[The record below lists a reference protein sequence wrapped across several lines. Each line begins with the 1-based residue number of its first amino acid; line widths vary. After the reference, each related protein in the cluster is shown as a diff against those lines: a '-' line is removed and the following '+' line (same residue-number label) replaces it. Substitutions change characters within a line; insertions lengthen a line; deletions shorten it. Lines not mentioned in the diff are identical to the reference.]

1 MVLNNKKSKTL
12 KPAKPAILQAPKG
25 MHDILPE
32 DAWYWDRVEQA
43 VKDTASFYGFDRI
56 ETPILENADLF
67 IRGVGETTDIV
78 EKEMYVLKT
87 RGGDHLALR
96 PEMTAPVMRAYI
108 EHGLSRVSQPFRAY
122 YFGPA
127 FRHENPQAGRY
138 REFYQMGFETIGGE
152 SDPIYDAEVIVAGAR
167 FLESLKLK
175 NLAIQVN
182 SIGCKVCRPNFR
194 KKLQEFYK
202 KEINA
207 AKKGKVV
214 CKDCERR
221 LETNP
226 LRLLDCKSETC
237 VALRAQAPSILD
249 NLCFSC
255 RQHLKG
261 VLEYLDEVGLPYSL
275 NPFLVRGLDYY
286 SRTVFEIFSDQ
297 SDLALMGG
305 GRYDYLGEALSGKL
319 IPAVGAAAGIERIIE
334 VIKANNLLPPKK
346 PVDKVFIIHVGDLAK
361 KKAFSLIEHFRKEN
375 IRVGA
380 ALGKDSLQA
389 QLKAADKEGAGLAII
404 IGQKEVFEESVIV
417 RDMKTGAQETVPL
430 KKIAE
435 ELKKR
440 MHK

>member
-1 MVLNNKKSKTL
+1 
-12 KPAKPAILQAPKG
+12 
-25 MHDILPE
+25 
-32 DAWYWDRVEQA
+32 
-43 VKDTASFYGFDRI
+43 
-56 ETPILENADLF
+56 
-67 IRGVGETTDIV
+67 
-78 EKEMYVLKT
+78 
-87 RGGDHLALR
+87 
-96 PEMTAPVMRAYI
+96 
-108 EHGLSRVSQPFRAY
+108 
-122 YFGPA
+122 
-127 FRHENPQAGRY
+127 
-138 REFYQMGFETIGGE
+138 
-152 SDPIYDAEVIVAGAR
+152 
-167 FLESLKLK
+167 
-175 NLAIQVN
+175 
-182 SIGCKVCRPNFR
+182 
-194 KKLQEFYK
+194 
-202 KEINA
+202 
-207 AKKGKVV
+207 
-214 CKDCERR
+214 
-221 LETNP
+221 
-226 LRLLDCKSETC
+226 